1 MMQPDIMQ
9 PGIILPRSTGSA
21 MHTDDELWAA
31 FHDKTL
37 THAEWTHVAHLRV
50 AWLHVVRYPLDEAHL
65 RMRAGILRLNERHG
79 LVESPERGYFE
90 TLTYAWLA
98 LVASAH
104 RALPAET
111 SEAFLALHPELLDR
125 ELVLRHYSREVLR
138 SVRARAVLVAPDL
151 APLPT

>member
-1 MMQPDIMQ
+1 MP
-9 PGIILPRSTGSA
+9 
-21 MHTDDELWAA
+21 TDEALWIA

-50 AWLHVVRYPLDEAHL
+50 AWTHVTRYPLDEAHL
-65 RMRAGILRLNERHG
+65 RMRAAIVRLNERHG

-98 LVASAH
+98 LVAHAH
-104 RALPAET
+104 RSSPLTT
-111 SEAFLALHPELLDR
+111 SEALLAAHPEVLDR
-125 ELVLRHYSREVLR
+125 ELVLRHYSRELLR
-138 SVRARAVLVAPDL
+138 TVRARAVLVAPDL

>member
-1 MMQPDIMQ
+1 M
-9 PGIILPRSTGSA
+9 
-21 MHTDDELWAA
+21 DDATLWTA

-37 THAEWTHVAHLRV
+37 THAQWTHEAHLRV
-50 AWLHVVRYPLDEAHL
+50 AWLHVTRHPLDEAHL

-98 LVASAH
+98 LVAAAQREHSAATST
-104 RALPAET
+104 ALLET
-111 SEAFLALHPELLDR
+111 CPSLRDR
-125 ELVLRHYSREVLR
+125 SLPLRHYSRELLR
-138 SVRARAVLVAPDL
+138 TVRARAIFVPPDL